1 VAAAGL
7 APPSR
12 RRRGLRL
19 AGSDGQR
26 YTAGTTGGG
35 WGGRLLVGEADRDGY
50 GRMRVV
56 EVAVRRCRREAAT
69 VEVELVVAR
78 QKRCARK
85 AAAMVVVVVGGGEVW
100 RGDRSTTVSKK
111 VCGRALDRHSRE
123 TADGGT
129 TGEGVARAVRGRRWF
144 AWKGEAGGGGSHGVG
159 RGETSGCTRAWVAET
174 EADDVDSPKRTDSVD
189 LPKAEPERQ
198 PTPCSLNRVV

>member
-12 RRRGLRL
+12 RRQGLRL

-35 WGGRLLVGEADRDGY
+35 WGGRLLVGRADRDGY
-50 GRMRVV
+50 GRMRAV
-56 EVAVRRCRREAAT
+56 EVAVRRCRREVAT
-69 VEVELVVAR
+69 VEVEVVVAR
-78 QKRCARK
+78 QKRCTRK

-111 VCGRALDRHSRE
+111 VCGRALDLHSRE

-144 AWKGEAGGGGSHGVG
+144 AWKGEAGWRRLAWGWAGGDEWMHAGVGCRNGGG
-159 RGETSGCTRAWVAET
+159 RCRFT
-174 EADDVDSPKRTDSVD
+174 EAD
-189 LPKAEPERQ
+189 
-198 PTPCSLNRVV
+198 